1 MKRLPEPIELQKG
14 EEKAAISYFGISQN
28 MEQLNPY
35 FSCAAYN
42 GNNSVYV
49 ATNTLRL
56 VNFVMVFIVSFTVVV
71 AVCVML
77 VISRGWKQ

>member
-1 MKRLPEPIELQKG
+1 MKRLPEPIRLQNR
-14 EEKAAISYFGISQN
+14 EKKTTISYFGIAQN

>member
-1 MKRLPEPIELQKG
+1 
-14 EEKAAISYFGISQN
+14 

-77 VISRGWKQ
+77 VISRGWKP